1 MPNKKIIYVDLDGVI
16 VDLLGF
22 IDKEY
27 NKEYIDQIG
36 YGTIIDRDARP
47 FYKAKPIEGAI
58 DAINQLQDSEKYE
71 VYLLSTAPWANEESW
86 KAKRVW
92 VDEYL
97 GHVMNK
103 RLILSHNK
111 NLLKGDYLI
120 DDRPNNGAA
129 EFEGELIKFGN
140 EEFKDWKVVLDY
152 LKP

>member
-27 NKEYIDQIG
+27 TKEYIDQIG
-36 YGTIIDRDARP
+36 YGNIIDRDARP
-47 FYKAKPIEGAI
+47 FYKAKPIVGAI
-58 DAINQLQDSEKYE
+58 DAINQLQASKKYE

-92 VDEYL
+92 VDDHL
-97 GHVMNK
+97 GHVMNR

-120 DDRPNNGAA
+120 DDRPNNGADK
-129 EFEGELIKFGN
+129 FEGELIKFG
-140 EEFKDWKVVLDY
+140 ETYKDWKQVINY
-152 LKP
+152 LNP